1 MGSLRFF
8 DLKGL
13 QLRHDAKTFI
23 ETGTGY
29 GHGVEYAQT
38 IGFESIYSIE
48 IFEKIVNDLTPK
60 FANDKRVKLVRAPS
74 IEGLNKIVGQIKGNA
89 IFFLDSHFP
98 GADVGGAGFGDEK
111 DEDLR
116 LPLLREMR
124 FVKKNRLDKGFKD
137 IILID
142 DLMIFD
148 EENVYPDQEWKNK
161 LDISPRKDKNCWKQ
175 ILNMFS
181 QTHAAQVFKENS
193 GYVIFSPKE

>member
-8 DLKGL
+8 NLKDL
-13 QLRHDAKTFI
+13 QLRYDAKTFV

-38 IGFESIYSIE
+38 VDFQDIYSIE

-60 FANDKRVKLVRAPS
+60 FANDGRVKLVHAPS
-74 IEGLNKIVGQIKGNA
+74 LEGLNKVVREIKGNA

-116 LPLLREMR
+116 LPLLKEME
-124 FVKKNRLDKGFKD
+124 FVKNNRLDKGFKD
-137 IILID
+137 IVLID

-148 EENVYPDQEWKNK
+148 EENTYPDQAWKNK
-161 LDISPRKDKNCWKQ
+161 LDISPRRDKNCWKQ

-181 QTHAAQVFKENS
+181 QTHTAQVFKENS